1 MILKHCRPGAE
12 VLTPLGR
19 PAVILRVMTGSN
31 KDNFVRVNL
40 RYVDV
45 KEDTWMGS
53 HLVALQPKL
62 LRGMIGKN

>member
-1 MILKHCRPGAE
+1 M
-12 VLTPLGR
+12 GR

-31 KDNFVRVNL
+31 QDQFDRVNL
-40 RYVDV
+40 KYTDV

-62 LRGMIGKN
+62 LRGNLGEN